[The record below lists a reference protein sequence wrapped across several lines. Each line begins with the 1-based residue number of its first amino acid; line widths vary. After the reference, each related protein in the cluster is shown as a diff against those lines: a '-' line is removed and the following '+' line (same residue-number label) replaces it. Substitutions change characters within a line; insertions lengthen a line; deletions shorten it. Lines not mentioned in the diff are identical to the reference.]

1 MDRIEVE
8 GGFRLEGEVTIS
20 GAKNAVLPL
29 MVASLLTD
37 EPLLLK
43 NLPHLMD
50 ITTMAHLLVHHG
62 VKLDLDGVSGPVSK
76 GGRMVSLQA
85 DNITSLEAP
94 YDIVRKMRASVLVLG
109 ALLARFGEA
118 KVSLPGG
125 CAIGSRPVDLH
136 LSALEKMGAEIKLKE
151 GYVQAKV
158 KGRLKGADINFDT
171 VSVGATE
178 NIVMAATLAEGTT
191 ILRNAAKEPEVS
203 DLVRCLNAMGAE
215 IEGEGTATLTI
226 KGKKKLHGTEHRV
239 IPDRIEAGTYMIA
252 AAITGG
258 EIELH
263 DVRPQDME
271 TTITKLQETGTEV
284 IVKDTSLIVRAKG
297 ALKAV
302 DITTNPHPSFPTDM
316 QAQFMALATISS
328 GASIIKEN
336 IFENRFMHVS
346 ELRRMGAD
354 ISVEGHTAI
363 VRGVK
368 KLKGAEVMA
377 TDLRASVSL
386 ILAALVAK
394 GTTKIHRVYHLD
406 RGYERIEEKLRAC
419 GAHIYRV
426 KES

>member
-1 MDRIEVE
+1 
-8 GGFRLEGEVTIS
+8 
-20 GAKNAVLPL
+20 
-29 MVASLLTD
+29 
-37 EPLLLK
+37 
-43 NLPHLMD
+43 
-50 ITTMAHLLVHHG
+50 
-62 VKLDLDGVSGPVSK
+62 
-76 GGRMVSLQA
+76 
-85 DNITSLEAP
+85 
-94 YDIVRKMRASVLVLG
+94 
-109 ALLARFGEA
+109 
-118 KVSLPGG
+118 
-125 CAIGSRPVDLH
+125 
-136 LSALEKMGAEIKLKE
+136 
-151 GYVQAKV
+151 
-158 KGRLKGADINFDT
+158 
-171 VSVGATE
+171 
-178 NIVMAATLAEGTT
+178 
-191 ILRNAAKEPEVS
+191 
-203 DLVRCLNAMGAE
+203 
-215 IEGEGTATLTI
+215 
-226 KGKKKLHGTEHRV
+226 
-239 IPDRIEAGTYMIA
+239 
-252 AAITGG
+252 
-258 EIELH
+258 
-263 DVRPQDME
+263 ME